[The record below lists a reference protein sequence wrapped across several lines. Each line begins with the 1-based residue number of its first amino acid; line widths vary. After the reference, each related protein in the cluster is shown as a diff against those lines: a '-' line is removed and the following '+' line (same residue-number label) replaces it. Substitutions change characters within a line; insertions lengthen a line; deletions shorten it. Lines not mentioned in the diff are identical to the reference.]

1 MAPKRTAGNGRDTSG
16 RVLMQFLDDDAD
28 ALVAMPEQSI
38 VEGLADVGLT
48 PQRVRDGVIG
58 TLTTGHRGRPLP
70 TFFGSLR
77 GLGIDLNKDLVG
89 KDLSMLGLSGEDVS
103 GADLSH
109 CDLSGSDLSGAD
121 LSGAKLVK
129 ARLVDAS
136 LANAK
141 LDGAD
146 LSYANIEGADL
157 AFGSFAGVVLD
168 GVDLTAARMTMFGA
182 LQDQSLLIAG
192 DGRRV
197 TLSLERNRRI
207 EEIAQ
212 RIASFGVHFPP
223 EEDPDDLISGLM
235 TTRRDA
241 RRKGDWSA
249 YLETSLRLA
258 VLRWRHGSLRHTEG
272 IITEV
277 MDHAIDDDRDLSFSV
292 GLFAGFVDSVY
303 SGQIAE
309 KLPQVKI
316 GPPTRIQD
324 LARQTLLLALRLIR
338 AGDDVGAAELL
349 ADRQKALT
357 DADYDLGRI
366 SRQLRE
372 LAVGS

>member
-1 MAPKRTAGNGRDTSG
+1 MAPRRTVGNGRDMSG

-28 ALVAMPEQSI
+28 ALVAMPEQS
-38 VEGLADVGLT
+38 VVDGLADVGLT
-48 PQRVRDGVIG
+48 PQRIRDGVIG
-58 TLTTGHRGRPLP
+58 TLTSGHRGRPLP

-121 LSGAKLVK
+121 LSGAKLVE

-136 LANAK
+136 LANAR

-146 LSYANIEGADL
+146 LSYANVESADL
-157 AFGSFAGVVLD
+157 AFGSFSGVVFD

-182 LQDQSLLIAG
+182 PQDQSLLVAG
-192 DGRRV
+192 DGRRA

-212 RIASFGVHFPP
+212 RIASFGVHVSP

-235 TTRRDA
+235 TMRRDA
-241 RRKGDWSA
+241 RQTGGWIA
-249 YLETSLRLA
+249 YLEASLRLA

-272 IITEV
+272 VITEV
-277 MDHAIDDDRDLSFSV
+277 MDLAIEDGRDLSFAV
-292 GLFAGFVDSVY
+292 GLFAACVDSVY
-303 SGQIAE
+303 SGRIAE
-309 KLPQVKI
+309 KLQQVKI
-316 GPPTRIQD
+316 GPATRIQD

-349 ADRQKALT
+349 ADRQRALT
-357 DADYDLGRI
+357 DADYDLGKI

-372 LAVGS
+372 LAVAA